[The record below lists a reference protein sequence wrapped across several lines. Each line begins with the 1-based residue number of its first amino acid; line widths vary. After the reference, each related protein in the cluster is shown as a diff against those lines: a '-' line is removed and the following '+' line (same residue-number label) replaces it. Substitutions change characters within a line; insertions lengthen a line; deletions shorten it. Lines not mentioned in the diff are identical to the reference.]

1 MVKIVR
7 SRIPYLLLEDG
18 EEVYI
23 VVGIPKRVL
32 SAFDRIIELVPSEK
46 RDIAYMHVRGVLPNL
61 ACIKKVLEK
70 GECGYYDEE
79 VGIGIINAKC
89 KELMKGCNATIY
101 YLGEAPIRRIVL

>member
-7 SRIPYLLLEDG
+7 GRIPYLLLEDG
-18 EEVYI
+18 EEVYV

-32 SAFDRIIELVPSEK
+32 AAFDRLIELVPQEK
-46 RDIAYMHVRGVLPNL
+46 RDIAYMNVRGVLPNL

-70 GECGYYDEE
+70 GECGFYDEE

-89 KELMKGCNATIY
+89 KELMKGCNVVLY
-101 YLGEAPIRRIVL
+101 YLGEAPIRKIVL

>member
-7 SRIPYLLLEDG
+7 GKVPYMLLEEG

-23 VVGIPKRVL
+23 VVGIPKRLLAAV
-32 SAFDRIIELVPSEK
+32 DRIIELVPSEK

-70 GECGYYDEE
+70 GECGFYDEE
-79 VGIGIINAKC
+79 VGIGVVTAKC
-89 KELMKGCNATIY
+89 KELMKGCNVTMY
-101 YLGEAPIRRIVL
+101 YLGEVPIRRIVL